1 MNTRSLFSL
10 CVSPQK
16 GLKGSSLLAHPK
28 VPTLGKCSS
37 PGTSQSPPCCAGHPE
52 HRGRSPAPLGFP
64 PSHSTGCHR
73 PLPPRLPMVCR
84 WKRSW
89 PWISFSCFD
98 SGFLCFEVGASAR
111 GQVWKF
117 PGSLSEEEPAEGDFD
132 HVMCLVRHSL
142 VPSFKTSR

>member
-89 PWISFSCFD
+89 PWVSFSCFD
-98 SGFLCFEVGASAR
+98 SLTFRVLKLKPQQEVKSGSFLDLFRKKNLRKVTLIMSC
-111 GQVWKF
+111 VW
-117 PGSLSEEEPAEGDFD
+117 
-132 HVMCLVRHSL
+132 
-142 VPSFKTSR
+142 

>member
-52 HRGRSPAPLGFP
+52 HRGRSPAHWVSLPPTALGITGLSHQGFP
-64 PSHSTGCHR
+64 WSAGGKGAGHGFPFPALTLVFCVLKLKPEKQTKSG
-73 PLPPRLPMVCR
+73 
-84 WKRSW
+84 
-89 PWISFSCFD
+89 SFLDLFRKKNLRKVTLIMSC
-98 SGFLCFEVGASAR
+98 
-111 GQVWKF
+111 VW
-117 PGSLSEEEPAEGDFD
+117 
-132 HVMCLVRHSL
+132 
-142 VPSFKTSR
+142 